1 MANSFSDRLLKIYGS
16 LSELRIKLGGSTSSS
31 DMLFWASTTLFL
43 FLVVWSVTF
52 EIDKSVNVE
61 GDLSPLGRPIVVQ
74 NRFEGKVLE
83 LLVSSGDRVS
93 SGQDLIIFETS
104 ADDSEFLENQL
115 ESQKLSIQLRRLIAQ
130 SKLETSFED
139 FATDDIEFLEDQLR
153 VLQAEVGTLQSQVKS
168 KETTKQVLLSKIS
181 GTEAQLN
188 SLQEKFKLA
197 EEKYRIVERLFQKGY
212 EGQIALLESKQ
223 EMSTVEQEL
232 LDKKIERENLLSD
245 LDIAELDIKTATL
258 DFQRKTSQE
267 LAETKKS
274 LELTEIRNS
283 SLSARMSE
291 YSIKASSDGTISR
304 IFVENIGSVT
314 AEGTKLLEIIP
325 SEAPIVFYAKI
336 PVASI
341 TDVHVGQ
348 EAKIT
353 LSTMDTRQ
361 VVPIEASVISID
373 PDATQEEDGSRH
385 YSAILGIS
393 EASSETDLVPGITGS
408 GAILLGKRTVF
419 MYFLEPLWQA
429 MEGALSEA

>member
-181 GTEAQLN
+181 GTESQLN

>member
-1 MANSFSDRLLKIYGS
+1 M
-16 LSELRIKLGGSTSSS
+16 
-31 DMLFWASTTLFL
+31 
-43 FLVVWSVTF
+43 
-52 EIDKSVNVE
+52 
-61 GDLSPLGRPIVVQ
+61 
-74 NRFEGKVLE
+74 
-83 LLVSSGDRVS
+83 
-93 SGQDLIIFETS
+93 IIFETS
-104 ADDSEFLENQL
+104 ADDSDFLENQL
-115 ESQKLSIQLRRLIAQ
+115 ESQKLSIQLRRLVAQ

-139 FATDDIEFLEDQLR
+139 FATDDIEFLEDQLQ

-168 KETTKQVLLSKIS
+168 KETTKQVLLTKIS
-181 GTEAQLN
+181 GTESQLN

-197 EEKYRIVERLFQKGY
+197 EEKYKIVERLFQKGY

-258 DFQRKTSQE
+258 DFRKTSQE

-385 YSAILGIS
+385 YMAQ
-393 EASSETDLVPGITGS
+393 
-408 GAILLGKRTVF
+408 F
-419 MYFLEPLWQA
+419 
-429 MEGALSEA
+429 

>member
-1 MANSFSDRLLKIYGS
+1 
-16 LSELRIKLGGSTSSS
+16 
-31 DMLFWASTTLFL
+31 
-43 FLVVWSVTF
+43 
-52 EIDKSVNVE
+52 
-61 GDLSPLGRPIVVQ
+61 
-74 NRFEGKVLE
+74 
-83 LLVSSGDRVS
+83 
-93 SGQDLIIFETS
+93 
-104 ADDSEFLENQL
+104 
-115 ESQKLSIQLRRLIAQ
+115 
-130 SKLETSFED
+130 
-139 FATDDIEFLEDQLR
+139 
-153 VLQAEVGTLQSQVKS
+153 
-168 KETTKQVLLSKIS
+168 
-181 GTEAQLN
+181 
-188 SLQEKFKLA
+188 
-197 EEKYRIVERLFQKGY
+197 
-212 EGQIALLESKQ
+212 
-223 EMSTVEQEL
+223 MSTVEQEL

-361 VVPIEASVISID
+361 SFRLKPPSYQLIQTQ
-373 PDATQEEDGSRH
+373 PKKKMGHATIVQ
-385 YSAILGIS
+385 
-393 EASSETDLVPGITGS
+393 
-408 GAILLGKRTVF
+408 F
-419 MYFLEPLWQA
+419 
-429 MEGALSEA
+429 

>member
-1 MANSFSDRLLKIYGS
+1 MAKSFSDRLMRIYGS
-16 LSELRIKLGGSTSSS
+16 LGELRTKIGGSTSSS

-104 ADDSEFLENQL
+104 ADDSDFLENQL
-115 ESQKLSIQLRRLIAQ
+115 ESQKLSIQLRRLVAQ

-168 KETTKQVLLSKIS
+168 KETTKQVLLTKIS
-181 GTEAQLN
+181 GTESQLN

-385 YSAILGIS
+385 YSAILGITGS
-393 EASSETDLVPGITGS
+393 PSDTDLVPGVTGS

>member
-1 MANSFSDRLLKIYGS
+1 M
-16 LSELRIKLGGSTSSS
+16 
-31 DMLFWASTTLFL
+31 
-43 FLVVWSVTF
+43 
-52 EIDKSVNVE
+52 
-61 GDLSPLGRPIVVQ
+61 
-74 NRFEGKVLE
+74 
-83 LLVSSGDRVS
+83 
-93 SGQDLIIFETS
+93 
-104 ADDSEFLENQL
+104 
-115 ESQKLSIQLRRLIAQ
+115 
-130 SKLETSFED
+130 
-139 FATDDIEFLEDQLR
+139 
-153 VLQAEVGTLQSQVKS
+153 
-168 KETTKQVLLSKIS
+168 
-181 GTEAQLN
+181 
-188 SLQEKFKLA
+188 
-197 EEKYRIVERLFQKGY
+197 
-212 EGQIALLESKQ
+212 
-223 EMSTVEQEL
+223 
-232 LDKKIERENLLSD
+232 LSD

-393 EASSETDLVPGITGS
+393 ESPSDTDLVPGITGS

>member
-1 MANSFSDRLLKIYGS
+1 MAKSFSDRLMRIYGS
-16 LSELRIKLGGSTSSS
+16 LGELRTKIGGSTSSS

-115 ESQKLSIQLRRLIAQ
+115 ESQKLSIQLRRLVAQ

-168 KETTKQVLLSKIS
+168 KETTKQVLLTKIS
-181 GTEAQLN
+181 GTESQLN

-393 EASSETDLVPGITGS
+393 GSPSDTDLVPGITGS

>member
-1 MANSFSDRLLKIYGS
+1 MAKSFSDRLLKIYGS
-16 LSELRIKLGGSTSSS
+16 LSELRTKLGGSTSSS

-115 ESQKLSIQLRRLIAQ
+115 ESQKLSIQLRRLVAQ
-130 SKLETSFED
+130 SKLETSFEN

-168 KETTKQVLLSKIS
+168 KETTKQVLLTKIS
-181 GTEAQLN
+181 GTESQLN

-393 EASSETDLVPGITGS
+393 ESPSDTDLVPGITGS

>member
-1 MANSFSDRLLKIYGS
+1 M
-16 LSELRIKLGGSTSSS
+16 
-31 DMLFWASTTLFL
+31 
-43 FLVVWSVTF
+43 
-52 EIDKSVNVE
+52 
-61 GDLSPLGRPIVVQ
+61 
-74 NRFEGKVLE
+74 E

-104 ADDSEFLENQL
+104 ADDSDFLENQL
-115 ESQKLSIQLRRLIAQ
+115 ESQKLSIQLRRLVAQ

-168 KETTKQVLLSKIS
+168 KETTKQVLLTKIS
-181 GTEAQLN
+181 GTESQLN

-393 EASSETDLVPGITGS
+393 ESPSDTDLVPGITGS